1 MRVSAPDGGQDR
13 WSVTVDSALA
23 TWIIGGMALGYVGLA
38 GYIVKLH
45 ATIHQMLRERLKS
58 AEDKLA
64 LLELLK
70 QHGGHPPG
78 GQHS

>member
-1 MRVSAPDGGQDR
+1 
-13 WSVTVDSALA
+13 
-23 TWIIGGMALGYVGLA
+23 
-38 GYIVKLH
+38 
-45 ATIHQMLRERLKS
+45 MLRERLKS